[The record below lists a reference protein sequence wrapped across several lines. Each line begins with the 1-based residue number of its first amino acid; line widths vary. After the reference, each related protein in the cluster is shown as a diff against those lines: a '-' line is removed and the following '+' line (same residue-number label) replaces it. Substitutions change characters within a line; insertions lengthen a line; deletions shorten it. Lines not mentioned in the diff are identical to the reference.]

1 MHSHADDRCILDLSN
16 LAPDEAKILDALFD
30 RMVASYLKS
39 GLDEMGYR
47 AWKRLSTTTYTS
59 DRHGPRFV
67 NVHLNDKS
75 SDPFMASA
83 NQPMPVGS
91 IVVKDSVSAIESG
104 GISRG
109 PLFNHGENATRFRIR
124 I

>member
-1 MHSHADDRCILDLSN
+1 
-16 LAPDEAKILDALFD
+16 
-30 RMVASYLKS
+30 
-39 GLDEMGYR
+39 
-47 AWKRLSTTTYTS
+47 
-59 DRHGPRFV
+59 
-67 NVHLNDKS
+67 
-75 SDPFMASA
+75 MASA

-91 IVVKDSVSAIESG
+91 IVTKDSVSAIESG

>member
-1 MHSHADDRCILDLSN
+1 
-16 LAPDEAKILDALFD
+16 
-30 RMVASYLKS
+30 
-39 GLDEMGYR
+39 MGYR
-47 AWKRLSTTTYTS
+47 AWKRLNTTIYTS
-59 DRHGPRFV
+59 GRHGPRFV
-67 NVHLNDKS
+67 NFHLNNKS
-75 SDPFMASA
+75 SDSFMASA

-91 IVVKDSVSAIESG
+91 IVTKDSVSAIESG